1 MGLRNKI
8 KNILTE
14 EVEDN
19 KVIKN
24 YIIKILQR
32 QVDSGLTPRL
42 DYIDLERKK
51 LTDYFDE
58 IKKIYL
64 DFVGGEQEAFKM
76 FKKFIDD
83 RIITEIDLKNIG
95 FKIHP
100 EDKYKVLINA
110 VYTDSYDNSENNVL
124 EVGFELL
131 DAQYVIDGGIVLSLE
146 QLYSE
151 EYDDIWNEITDSMKW
166 EIEDYVL
173 IQALNYGLEYSEVD
187 LQWND

>member
-8 KNILTE
+8 KNILIE

-42 DYIDLERKK
+42 DYTDLKRKK

-83 RIITEIDLKNIG
+83 RIITEKDLKNIG

-110 VYTDSYDNSENNVL
+110 VYNDSYDDSENNVL

-131 DAQYVIDGGIVLSLE
+131 DAQYIIDGGIVLSLE
-146 QLYSE
+146 QLSSE

-173 IQALNYGLEYSEVD
+173 VQALGYGLEYSEVD

>member
-1 MGLRNKI
+1 MRKLIRRILLESYYPKGLER
-8 KNILTE
+8 
-14 EVEDN
+14 
-19 KVIKN
+19 
-24 YIIKILQR
+24 YISKSLEN
-32 QVDSGLTPRL
+32 QVKSGLTPKL
-42 DYIDLERKK
+42 DWKK
-51 LTDYFDE
+51 LKSQLLTDDYYDNIKNQYF
-58 IKKIYL
+58 

-76 FKKFIDD
+76 FKKFIDG
-83 RIITEIDLKNIG
+83 RIITEKDLKNIG

-110 VYTDSYDNSENNVL
+110 VYTDSYDDSENNVL

-131 DAQYVIDGGIVLSLE
+131 DAQYIIDGGIVLSLE
-146 QLYSE
+146 QLNSE

-173 IQALNYGLEYSEVD
+173 VQALNYGLEYSDVD

>member
-146 QLYSE
+146 QLSSE

-173 IQALNYGLEYSEVD
+173 VQALNYGLEYSEVD

>member
-8 KNILTE
+8 KNILIE
-14 EVEDN
+14 EGDN

-32 QVDSGLTPRL
+32 QVDFGLTPRL
-42 DYIDLERKK
+42 DYTDLKRKR

-76 FKKFIDD
+76 FKKFIDG

-110 VYTDSYDNSENNVL
+110 VYNDSYDDSENNVL

-131 DAQYVIDGGIVLSLE
+131 DAQYIIDGGIVLSLE
-146 QLYSE
+146 QLNSE

-173 IQALNYGLEYSEVD
+173 VQALGYGLEYSEVD